1 MANGVLIVYT
11 GDGKGKTTAGLGSAL
26 RAYGRGMKVAV
37 FYFLKD
43 SNQGEISV
51 FEKLPGFDYF
61 IFGSGRFI
69 DFDNILPSDMEPILQ
84 GIAKLKQSLRDQTY
98 DMIVLDEILITLY
111 YGLVKTTELLDILDT
126 RKNTHIILTGRNA
139 PPEIVEKANIV
150 SAVNKMKHH
159 FDEGASCIE
168 GIEY

>member
-1 MANGVLIVYT
+1 MNSGILIVYT

-43 SNQGEISV
+43 SNQGEIAT
-51 FEKLPGFDYF
+51 FKKLPGFDYF

-69 DFDNILPSDMEPILQ
+69 NFDNILPSDMEPILQ
-84 GIAKLKQSLRDQTY
+84 GIDKLKQALLDQTY
-98 DMIVLDEILITLY
+98 NLVILDEILITLY
-111 YGLVKTTELLDILDT
+111 YGLVKTADLLDILDT

-139 PPEIVEKANIV
+139 PPEIIEKANIV
-150 SAVNKMKHH
+150 STINKVKHH